1 MRAKLG
7 FSGGV
12 QEEEILVMFKDN
24 GSYVN
29 SEQLKVLKVTKQ
41 EELSAFL
48 GKDFVSCETR
58 SLYFDPEGKNIHPV
72 LMPSDLSESTKP
84 LSFHNEAKAIMWV
97 LDMVDERLENE
108 GVDFDYSVAKSEIQK
123 VLKLPVDQIAKWLDT
138 APVLYKRIVETG
150 RFLYDNMSEVDYGY
164 AITCHKSQGGEWRRI
179 FVVKEWHMFQKD
191 NGKVAQSEDTKR
203 WYYTAT
209 TRARERLVLVDYS
222 KW

>member
-72 LMPSDLSESTKP
+72 LMPSDLSENTKP
-84 LSFHNEAKAIMWV
+84 LSFHSEAKAIFWV

-108 GVDFDYSVAKSEIQK
+108 GVHFDYSAAKAEIEK
-123 VLKLPVDQIAKWLDT
+123 VLKLPLMKF
-138 APVLYKRIVETG
+138 K
-150 RFLYDNMSEVDYGY
+150 
-164 AITCHKSQGGEWRRI
+164 
-179 FVVKEWHMFQKD
+179 
-191 NGKVAQSEDTKR
+191 NG
-203 WYYTAT
+203 
-209 TRARERLVLVDYS
+209 
-222 KW
+222 